1 VLTSI
6 ASFPVRND
14 YSFNQKILVDTRI
27 MKTRKM
33 CDCAFWKPLK
43 PAASYPRAN
52 SRSIAAV
59 NSSLAIELTTG

>member
-1 VLTSI
+1 
-6 ASFPVRND
+6 
-14 YSFNQKILVDTRI
+14 VDTRI